1 VRAET
6 TPALRGPA
14 CSSQPPNSAVARP
27 RKTKNRVNI
36 QPSIEIFQ
44 SQVVDVISAKKPIL
58 AGQAID
64 SLMPIAFDSGS
75 QNTEKP

>member
-1 VRAET
+1 M
-6 TPALRGPA
+6 RGPA

-36 QPSIEIFQ
+36 QPTIEIFQ
-44 SQVVDVISAKKPIL
+44 SQGVDVISAMKL
-58 AGQAID
+58 MSAGQASD
-64 SLMPIAFDSGS
+64 SLIPIAFESGS